1 MSSMVTFSQVLTV
14 NFFWDTNII
23 FISVA
28 SRLRRCPRKWI
39 QHNFFCRW
47 TFCSAAFSRFN
58 VLLGL
63 CLAYLH
69 GWVQNWKP
77 GRQFREI
84 RGPPPHPLLLPIYAL
99 LLCLPGWISSA
110 GQWPFYLGNL
120 KGSFNACRT
129 RGGTSPCWWR
139 CDKERYQ
146 GIPSIWSKFA
156 LSTRAPAA
164 IDIPGRHDHARW
176 GNFYVRLTLSYWAPI
191 WVYLSQPLSCRSS
204 VQHIRS
210 VIGIN

>member
-1 MSSMVTFSQVLTV
+1 MVTFSQVLTV
-14 NFFWDTNII
+14 NFFWYTNII

-28 SRLRRCPRKWI
+28 SSSLSKKVNST
-39 QHNFFCRW
+39 QFFCRW

-129 RGGTSPCWWR
+129 RGGTSSCWWR

-146 GIPSIWSKFA
+146 GIPSIWSTFA
-156 LSTRAPAA
+156 LATGTCCHWHSRTPRSREMGEFLCA
-164 IDIPGRHDHARW
+164 IDPFI
-176 GNFYVRLTLSYWAPI
+176 LSPNLGLLVSTTVMSVVSTTY
-191 WVYLSQPLSCRSS
+191 SQC
-204 VQHIRS
+204 
-210 VIGIN
+210 NWN